1 MQYEDILYKESFP
14 IDLQEP
20 YPDEHAARVR
30 DPGDF
35 QKDSF
40 RSKELPKSDVRMI
53 IGKLKGETTT
63 TVQSYRFPKD
73 KFTVAQA
80 KKWLKDND
88 VKYVEFEPAKETKES
103 LDFKIDNITD
113 RIIELKEK
121 GRVLSVSNEKKLR
134 NAVEM
139 LQTVLSQ
146 LSESKRFNERWKN
159 DLSEILKNSLTEKH
173 NEAQYIYIDD
183 FDENWVIYEFSQK
196 DSPSKSYKVNYTI
209 DENDN
214 VTFGEPVEVIRKVI
228 YVPVELNQ
236 KESSDIEI
244 NEKPIKLIEA
254 EFSKEGII
262 PIKIIQPGWGS
273 SGYYPE
279 EVLERDAEKYKK
291 NTKIFWD
298 HQTQKEERE
307 RPEGSLT
314 NLAGKLVSD
323 GVYKKEGP
331 HGKGIYANAKIFS
344 KFQKPI
350 EEMANDIGLS
360 HRAFGKAKKGEAEG
374 RKGNIIEGIDAV
386 KSVDFVTI
394 PGAGGR
400 VTEMFE
406 SYRDNLKF
414 SKMEEKEL
422 KELQDSK
429 KELEEQNK
437 RLEEQNKRLNEKLL
451 LREAKDF
458 VQNELCEVKL
468 PEITKK
474 RLIENL
480 SQNPVIDDKGEFDQ
494 DKMKESIKKAV
505 KEETEYI
512 SSIAESGKIKGMGN
526 TNSTENESKLKESL
540 TESFKT
546 IFDGDEN
553 KAKMA
558 VEGR

>member
-30 DPGDF
+30 NPGDF

-88 VKYVEFEPAKETKES
+88 VKYIEFEPAKETKES

-113 RIIELKEK
+113 QIVELKEK

-146 LSESKRFNERWKN
+146 LSESRKNEN
-159 DLSEILKNSLTEKH
+159 LEK
-173 NEAQYIYIDD
+173 
-183 FDENWVIYEFSQK
+183 F
-196 DSPSKSYKVNYTI
+196 
-209 DENDN
+209 
-214 VTFGEPVEVIRKVI
+214 
-228 YVPVELNQ
+228 
-236 KESSDIEI
+236 EI

-331 HGKGIYANAKIFS
+331 HGKGIYAKAKIFS
-344 KFQKPI
+344 KFQKPVK
-350 EEMANDIGLS
+350 EMANDIGLS

-400 VTEMFE
+400 VTEISVDFVTIPGAGGRVTEMFE

-437 RLEEQNKRLNEKLL
+437 RLKEKLL

-505 KEETEYI
+505 KEETAYI

-526 TNSTENESKLKESL
+526 TDSTKDESKLKESL